1 MAIDACNAGQ
11 AATTALNAAN
21 EISVM
26 AFLDSKIRFT
36 DIEVINRTVVE
47 GLLLSEPT
55 SVEEVLVIDRKARD
69 VAAQVI
75 AKLNN

>member
-1 MAIDACNAGQ
+1 M
-11 AATTALNAAN
+11 
-21 EISVM
+21 
-26 AFLDSKIRFT
+26 
-36 DIEVINRTVVE
+36 INRTVVE